1 MQKEYFLTHLWDQHD
16 TLISK
21 HDTALKN
28 IDHILAHEAKLSQF
42 QRTAIKQTGLL
53 KPKLKIKKKSSQRD
67 FYVPSTW
74 KLQSTLL
81 NVRSKEK

>member
-21 HDTALKN
+21 HDTTLKN
-28 IDHILAHEAKLSQF
+28 IDHILAHKEKLSQF

-53 KPKLKIKKKSSQRD
+53 KTKLKIKKKKSSQRD

-74 KLQSTLL
+74 KLQTTLL
-81 NVRSKEK
+81 NKC